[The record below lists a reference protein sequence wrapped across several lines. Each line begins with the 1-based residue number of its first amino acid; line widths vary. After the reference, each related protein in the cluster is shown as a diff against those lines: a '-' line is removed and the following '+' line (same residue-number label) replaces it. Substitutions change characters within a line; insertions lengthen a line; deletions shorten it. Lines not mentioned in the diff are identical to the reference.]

1 MALTSYSTL
10 KTSIANWLNRTDLT
24 DEIADDFIKLTEADF
39 NSKLRI
45 RKMITQSSI
54 TIDSETESLPTGFL
68 QVRNFYILSG
78 ATKYPLRY
86 VSPSHMDQLRGT
98 STTGTPDVYTILGDT
113 FRFSPKPDTSY
124 TGYINYYKTFDA
136 LSASNTSN
144 WILTNHPAIY
154 LYGSLYHAANFLGGI
169 EPGQVQQW
177 LQMYGTAMERLE
189 INDREDQYSGSPL
202 QVRSED
208 TVASP
213 FASRYTTTVTSN
225 S

>member
-24 DEIADDFIKLTEADF
+24 DEIADDFIALTEADF

-45 RKMITQSSI
+45 RKMINQATI

-78 ATKYPLRY
+78 STKYPLRY
-86 VSPSHMDQLRGT
+86 ITPSQMDQLRGT
-98 STTGTPDVYTILGDT
+98 STSGTSQSYTILGDT
-113 FRFSPKPDTSY
+113 LRFSPKPDSSY
-124 TGYINYYKTFDA
+124 TGYLNYYKSFDA
-136 LSASNTSN
+136 LSDTNTSN

-154 LYGSLYHAANFLGGI
+154 LYGSLYHASNFLGGI
-169 EPGQVQQW
+169 EPSQAQQW

-189 INDREDQYSGSPL
+189 TTDREDQYSGSPL

-208 TVASP
+208 TIASP
-213 FASRYTTTVTSN
+213 FASRYTSTITSN

>member
-10 KTSIANWLNRTDLT
+10 KTSIANWLNRSDLT
-24 DEIADDFIKLTEADF
+24 DEIADDFIVLTEADL

-45 RKMITQSSI
+45 RKMVTQTTI

-78 ATKYPLRY
+78 GTKHSLRY

-98 STTGTPDVYTILGDT
+98 STSGTPEVYTILGDT

-124 TGYINYYKTFDA
+124 TGYINYYKKFDA
-136 LSASNTSN
+136 LSVTNTSN
-144 WILTNHPAIY
+144 WILTDHPAIY

-169 EPGQVQQW
+169 EPGQAQQW
-177 LQMYGTAMERLE
+177 QQMYATSMERLE
-189 INDREDQYSGSPL
+189 RNDREDQYSGSPL
-202 QVRSED
+202 QMRSED
-208 TVASP
+208 TIASP
-213 FASRYTTTVTSN
+213 FGSRYTSTVTTN